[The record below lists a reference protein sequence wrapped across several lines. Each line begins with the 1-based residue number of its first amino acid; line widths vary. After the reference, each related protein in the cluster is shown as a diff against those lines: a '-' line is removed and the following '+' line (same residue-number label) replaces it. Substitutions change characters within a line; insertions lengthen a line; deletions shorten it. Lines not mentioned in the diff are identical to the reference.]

1 MSDIQNAG
9 PLPDAN
15 SAWVKPDRSPT
26 VEFFQYFRAVDRMFR
41 AVVGVVN
48 QPDTPLPT
56 DLRNEYLEVACSDEA
71 LALSTGTAKV
81 TFRLP
86 YQITLSEVRASLKV
100 AQSSGSIFTV
110 DINADGASIL
120 STKITIDNGERT
132 SKTAAT
138 APVLLTTALPD
149 DAEMTVDIDQVGDG
163 TAKGLKVLL
172 IGTRPAP

>member
-1 MSDIQNAG
+1 MTIDIPN
-9 PLPDAN
+9 PLIDAN
-15 SAWVKPDRSPT
+15 FRWFQADGRPT
-26 VEFFQYFRAVDRMFR
+26 PEAFQYLRAMDRATR
-41 AVVGVVN
+41 ATVNAAN
-48 QPDTPLPT
+48 QPDTPLPP

-71 LALSTGTAKV
+71 LALTTGTAKV

-110 DINADGASIL
+110 DINANGASIL
-120 STKITIDNGERT
+120 STKITIDNSERT
-132 SKTAAT
+132 SKTAVT
-138 APVLLTTALPD
+138 APVISTANLAD

>member
-1 MSDIQNAG
+1 MTIENPN

-15 SAWVKPDRSPT
+15 ATWLKPDWRPT
-26 VEFFQYFRAVDRMFR
+26 VEFFAYFRGFDKALR
-41 AVVGVVN
+41 AIIAAVN
-48 QPDTPLPT
+48 QPDTPLPP

-71 LALSTGTAKV
+71 VALAIGSAKV

-86 YQITLSEVRASLKV
+86 YLIDLSEVRASLKV

-110 DINADGASIL
+110 NIKANGVSIL
-120 STKITIDNGERT
+120 STKITIDNGEKT

-138 APVLLTTALPD
+138 PPVLSITNLAD